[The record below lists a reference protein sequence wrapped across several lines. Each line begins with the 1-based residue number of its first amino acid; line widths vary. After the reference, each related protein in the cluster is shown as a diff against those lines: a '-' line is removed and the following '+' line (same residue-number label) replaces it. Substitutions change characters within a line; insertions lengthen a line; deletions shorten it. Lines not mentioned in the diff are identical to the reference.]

1 MIDKIT
7 VDRTLYYGALL
18 TFILSSD
25 SKHNIEIVAI
35 DIPVY
40 SDNRLEIFSTVCEH
54 LPPLQKLI
62 IGFKSKEDIS
72 HYVHKVMNPKLGD
85 LRSVDKVEYAV
96 LGGEYGK
103 YQWLRKLPDSEDW
116 KGSFHPLIFS
126 ARNSLL

>member
-1 MIDKIT
+1 MMEGHPDAHCKLRLDKVNSAYNKIT

-35 DIPVY
+35 DIP
-40 SDNRLEIFSTVCEH
+40 
-54 LPPLQKLI
+54 KLI

-116 KGSFHPLIFS
+116 KETGLGRADLWRF
-126 ARNSLL
+126 